1 MAETQE
7 QTGKD
12 WKSISLARQD
22 EIRNAIP
29 KSHRL
34 SPTVI
39 EGLQDSRNLISIP
52 ETCGILSPRELEITS
67 TPSTTKL
74 LVDIRNRVYTAVEVT
89 MAFCKRASIAH
100 QLTNCLTEILYDSA
114 LAQAQE
120 LDKHLLATGEPVG
133 LLHGLPISVKDQI
146 SIAGTR
152 ATSGL
157 VSMVDHI
164 DEKDAY
170 IIEILRKAGA
180 VFYVKTT
187 NPLCMLAMETH
198 SNLFGRTVSPYNI
211 NLSPGG
217 SSGGEGAL
225 ISLRGSLLGVGTGT
239 DIGGSLRAPAAF
251 SNIYTLKASAGR
263 IPVAGMEWWLHPGME
278 TVQCIIG
285 PMAIGVDGLELFYE
299 VKECSP
305 ASRIPPWLVEPLLV
319 NKPWD
324 KRVIVNGTIL
334 KPLRIGLMLS
344 DGVVTPHPPILRS
357 LKETAR
363 VLEEAGHIVI
373 PWVPVDHKGMS
384 ELTAATF
391 FQDNA
396 EFARHLVK
404 KSGEEL
410 TPLAKFAFDGLQSK
424 PLTVTESWDLTN
436 RRNQY
441 RLSYAKLWNESQI
454 DAIICPAAPT
464 ASPLHD
470 TSKSWGYTSVFNLL
484 DYSTAVFPAGKVLDI
499 DGAAALPEGVDLHA
513 TYPKNSVEEL
523 NQVYSKLWFDKD
535 QNGKVLGPERYK
547 YAPIGLQLVA
557 RRYEEEKVLG
567 ILRTV
572 VGARKNGGLKPY

>member
-1 MAETQE
+1 
-7 QTGKD
+7 
-12 WKSISLARQD
+12 
-22 EIRNAIP
+22 
-29 KSHRL
+29 
-34 SPTVI
+34 
-39 EGLQDSRNLISIP
+39 
-52 ETCGILSPRELEITS
+52 
-67 TPSTTKL
+67 
-74 LVDIRNRVYTAVEVT
+74 

-100 QLTNCLTEILYDSA
+100 QLTNCLTEVLYDSA

-120 LDKHLLATGEPVG
+120 LDKHLLVTGEPVG
-133 LLHGLPISVKDQI
+133 LLHGLPISVKDHI

-157 VSMVDHI
+157 VSMADNI
-164 DEKDAY
+164 SDRDAY

-198 SNLFGRTVSPYNI
+198 SNLFGRTVSPYNT

-217 SSGGEGAL
+217 SSGGEAAL
-225 ISLRGSLLGVGTGT
+225 ISLRGSLLGVGT

-251 SNIYTLKASAGR
+251 SNIYTLKASTGR

-278 TVQCIIG
+278 TVQCVIG
-285 PMAIGVDGLELFYE
+285 PMAIGVDGLELFHE
-299 VKECSP
+299 AAL
-305 ASRIPPWLVEPLLV
+305 ASSPWLVEPSLV

-334 KPLRIGLMLS
+334 KPLRIGLMLN

-357 LKETAR
+357 LKETAKA
-363 VLEEAGHIVI
+363 LEEAGHIVI

-384 ELTAATF
+384 ELTTATF

-396 EFARHLVK
+396 QPARHLIK

-410 TPLAKFAFDGLQSK
+410 TPLVKFALDGLQSK
-424 PLTVTESWDLTN
+424 PLTVTESWDLTY

-464 ASPLHD
+464 VSPLHD
-470 TSKSWGYTSVFNLL
+470 TTKSWGYTLVFNLL

-499 DGAAALPEGVDLHA
+499 DGADALPEGVDLDA
-513 TYPKNSVEEL
+513 TYPKNSLEEL

-572 VGARKNGGLKPY
+572 VEARRNGGLEAY